1 VERRTSGFSSITRSG
16 EPQSWTAKSPSF
28 PRWNFAGRRGASVRL
43 LDGLFAQFRRVL
55 AALAGG
61 LPDAANTSTGRNVG
75 HDAKEGCS

>member
-1 VERRTSGFSSITRSG
+1 
-16 EPQSWTAKSPSF
+16 
-28 PRWNFAGRRGASVRL
+28 

-75 HDAKEGCS
+75 HDAKDGCS